1 MSKNSIKQTVK
12 TVSEWRESLKPKTN
26 KKGYK
31 NKRKLRFDFYLGKYS
46 KNTFHSIVNKI
57 GSKHGKLL

>member
-1 MSKNSIKQTVK
+1 MSKNSIRQTVK

-31 NKRKLRFDFYLGKYS
+31 IKRKRKQ
-46 KNTFHSIVNKI
+46 I
-57 GSKHGKLL
+57 

>member
-1 MSKNSIKQTVK
+1 MSKNSIRQTVK

-31 NKRKLRFDFYLGKYS
+31 NKRKR
-46 KNTFHSIVNKI
+46 NQI
-57 GSKHGKLL
+57 